1 MRYQSTV
8 FGQLLKELPRGWF
21 ARAAERHHSGRKKR
35 QLAPWGHVVSMV
47 FAQLSGAR
55 GLREVERALERQAGL
70 LAHLGV
76 DRVRRSTL
84 ADANTERAPGLF
96 EEVAGYLSQRV
107 GGRRTGREAVRLIDA
122 TRIFAGKRVEQWS
135 GGGVKLHVVFDPD
148 EARPTCFAVTSERVN
163 DITLAK
169 TLPVDQ
175 GATYVFDKGYYDFGF
190 WARLHQQGCRFVT
203 RLKSNS
209 PVTLLEERHACG
221 QDILFD
227 RVVQLSQRMA
237 SRRANPMSQPV
248 RLIGVRIQTGREIT
262 VLTNDLEASA
272 TAIADLYKTRW
283 QIELFFKWIKQN
295 LKIAHFFGTTRNAVT
310 IQIMAALIA
319 YLLLRATQIRCQA
332 ALGLQAIARLMPGF
346 ILARRPLHG
355 LLATPDPNP
364 GPPISTQMQLPYA

>member
-1 MRYQSTV
+1 
-8 FGQLLKELPRGWF
+8 
-21 ARAAERHHSGRKKR
+21 
-35 QLAPWGHVVSMV
+35 
-47 FAQLSGAR
+47 
-55 GLREVERALERQAGL
+55 
-70 LAHLGV
+70 
-76 DRVRRSTL
+76 
-84 ADANTERAPGLF
+84 
-96 EEVAGYLSQRV
+96 
-107 GGRRTGREAVRLIDA
+107 
-122 TRIFAGKRVEQWS
+122 
-135 GGGVKLHVVFDPD
+135 
-148 EARPTCFAVTSERVN
+148 
-163 DITLAK
+163 
-169 TLPVDQ
+169 
-175 GATYVFDKGYYDFGF
+175 VFDKGYYDFGF

-209 PVTLLEERHACG
+209 PVTMLEERHACG

-237 SRRANPMSQPV
+237 RRRANPMSQPV

-319 YLLLRATQIRCQA
+319 YLLLRAAQIRCQA

-346 ILARRPLHG
+346 ILARRPLHV
-355 LLATPDPNP
+355 LLAPPDPNP
-364 GPPISTQMQLPYA
+364 TPPISMQMQLAYA